1 MCIYCVSSFIAS
13 ISMRSRSHKIRIPSS
28 SRTPITVACYFDVV
42 KIGQHNSITDINADK
57 ATVSIPSRITRVRK
71 LPIYDEDK
79 YPSKRQMEEWTEKQT
94 LSQAQLRDS
103 RKYRSNTPENEHEH
117 STDANANYN
126 ADADCQIRH
135 TWQSEHQYHPICNS
149 VHQNDL
155 TRFYVESNTGVGEN
169 LRLIA
174 SGYWR
179 DVWKVPEREE
189 GRQWVAVKTLRYKH
203 AYSNRNFDRHRRDA
217 VATERVSSSPYTVD
231 IYAHCGHTMY
241 SEFSTGG
248 SLSDLIWPKEENTKR
263 KKNSRNDGEKS
274 SSALSMKERLALAIK
289 AVRGL
294 VAFQFPDDPKKA
306 SMSHTDITPS
316 QFILVDG
323 TLKLNDFNRA
333 RFIPFKEDGSAC
345 PFHVTK
351 NPGKFRSPE
360 EYGYEDETE
369 KIDVYS
375 MGNVLYSLLTGSWPF
390 EEFETEEAQEKVLNG
405 ERPSIDRSS
414 IIDPYALVL
423 INTIEKC
430 WTHKATERPSSQE
443 ILGYLEKEA
452 GRLNVVFE

>member
-1 MCIYCVSSFIAS
+1 MHRRLVSKRQPTTKTKQPHAKNDIHNNQSHFQNQINQNIFHKDRIRRSQRIQTILRVWKRFRRNFVFLGVVGGLSIMCIYCVSSFIAS

-248 SLSDLIWPKEENTKR
+248 SLSDIIWPKEENTKR

-323 TLKLNDFNRA
+323 TLKLV
-333 RFIPFKEDGSAC
+333 SAVQC
-345 PFHVTK
+345 SAV
-351 NPGKFRSPE
+351 
-360 EYGYEDETE
+360 
-369 KIDVYS
+369 
-375 MGNVLYSLLTGSWPF
+375 
-390 EEFETEEAQEKVLNG
+390 
-405 ERPSIDRSS
+405 SI
-414 IIDPYALVL
+414 V
-423 INTIEKC
+423 
-430 WTHKATERPSSQE
+430 
-443 ILGYLEKEA
+443 
-452 GRLNVVFE
+452 